1 MAKCKRCGLK
11 TVLSEDDI
19 QKMVEQVTSMKSV
32 RRVSSDV
39 YKNRFDICQNC
50 DDFMYGSTCGVCGC
64 VMQVRARQLREFKTQ
79 VVQLQQAERR

>member
-32 RRVSSDV
+32 RLVSSDV
-39 YKNRFDICQNC
+39 YENRFVGLSCHCHCNDTGT
-50 DDFMYGSTCGVCGC
+50 FMYSC
-64 VMQVRARQLREFKTQ
+64 
-79 VVQLQQAERR
+79 

>member
-32 RRVSSDV
+32 RLVSSDV
-39 YKNRFDICQNC
+39 YENRFDICQNC
-50 DDFMYGSTCGVCGC
+50 DDFMYGSACGVCGC
-64 VMQVRARQLREFKTQ
+64 VMQVRARLSDAKCPKKKW
-79 VVQLQQAERR
+79 

>member
-32 RRVSSDV
+32 RLVSSDV
-39 YKNRFDICQNC
+39 YENRFDICQIC

-64 VMQVRARQLREFKTQ
+64 VMQVRARLSDGNCPKKKW
-79 VVQLQQAERR
+79 

>member
-32 RRVSSDV
+32 RLVSSDV
-39 YKNRFDICQNC
+39 YENRFDICQNC
-50 DDFMYGSTCGVCGC
+50 DDFMYGSTCGGMWLCYAGKSKIIGR
-64 VMQVRARQLREFKTQ
+64 QVSEEK
-79 VVQLQQAERR
+79 VVI

>member
-32 RRVSSDV
+32 RLVSSDV
-39 YKNRFDICQNC
+39 Y
-50 DDFMYGSTCGVCGC
+50 Y
-64 VMQVRARQLREFKTQ
+64 VRLNVRCMRLCYAGKSEIIGRQMSEEK
-79 VVQLQQAERR
+79 VVI

>member
-32 RRVSSDV
+32 RLVSSDV
-39 YKNRFDICQNC
+39 YENRFDICQNC
-50 DDFMYGSTCGVCGC
+50 DDFMY
-64 VMQVRARQLREFKTQ
+64 VRARLSDGKCPKKKW
-79 VVQLQQAERR
+79 

>member
-32 RRVSSDV
+32 RLVSSDV
-39 YKNRFDICQNC
+39 YENRFDICQNC
-50 DDFMYGSTCGVCGC
+50 DDFM
-64 VMQVRARQLREFKTQ
+64 
-79 VVQLQQAERR
+79 

>member
-32 RRVSSDV
+32 RLVSSNVSVSYTHLRAHETDS
-39 YKNRFDICQNC
+39 YL
-50 DDFMYGSTCGVCGC
+50 VCRLLLEKKKKKSKKKEKEKSQRKVGDG
-64 VMQVRARQLREFKTQ
+64 KKYNT
-79 VVQLQQAERR
+79 

>member
-32 RRVSSDV
+32 RLVSSDV
-39 YKNRFDICQNC
+39 YKNRFVKTAMILCTAQ
-50 DDFMYGSTCGVCGC
+50 
-64 VMQVRARQLREFKTQ
+64 RAVYVAVLCR
-79 VVQLQQAERR
+79 

>member
-32 RRVSSDV
+32 RLVSSDV

-50 DDFMYGSTCGVCGC
+50 DDFM
-64 VMQVRARQLREFKTQ
+64 
-79 VVQLQQAERR
+79 

>member
-32 RRVSSDV
+32 RLVSSDV
-39 YKNRFDICQNC
+39 YENRFDICQIC
-50 DDFMYGSTCGVCGC
+50 DDFMYGN
-64 VMQVRARQLREFKTQ
+64 VRCKRLCYAGKSEIIGRQMSEEK
-79 VVQLQQAERR
+79 VVI

>member
-32 RRVSSDV
+32 RLVSSDV
-39 YKNRFDICQNC
+39 YEF
-50 DDFMYGSTCGVCGC
+50 Y
-64 VMQVRARQLREFKTQ
+64 VRLNLRCMRLCYAGKSEIIGRQMSEEK
-79 VVQLQQAERR
+79 VVI